1 MKMIWI
7 AGALSAGLVLA
18 LTYAVDAKELAPVGK
33 PTAAPIV
40 VLGE

>member
-1 MKMIWI
+1 MILI

-18 LTYAVDAKELAPVGK
+18 LVHAVDAKELALVGK
-33 PTAAPIV
+33 PTTAPIV